1 MNLITP
7 DFGLVF
13 WQTIILL
20 VVLLILG
27 RFAWKPILQTIQTRE
42 RYIAQAITAATAAR
56 KTVER
61 IEEEQQLV
69 IEKTQEERKQIIA
82 AALDTQQAIL
92 KEAKEEAKRLSQQL
106 LEQASIEIEATRQAT
121 LASLKNEVATMAIQI
136 AEKLMTKELSLQN
149 KQRAL
154 VEDLLATTP
163 WN

>member
-42 RYIAQAITAATAAR
+42 HYIAQAITAATAAR
-56 KTVER
+56 KAVER
-61 IEEEQQLV
+61 IEEEQQLL

>member
-20 VVLLILG
+20 VVVLILG

-42 RYIAQAITAATAAR
+42 HYIAQAMTAATEAT

-61 IEEEQQLV
+61 IEEEQKLV

>member
-20 VVLLILG
+20 VVVLILG

-42 RYIAQAITAATAAR
+42 RYIAQAITAATAVK

-61 IEEEQQLV
+61 IEEEQKLV

>member
-13 WQTIILL
+13 WQAIILL
-20 VVLLILG
+20 AVLLILG

-42 RYIAQAITAATAAR
+42 HYIAQAMTAATEAR

-61 IEEEQQLV
+61 IEEEQQQL

-92 KEAKEEAKRLSQQL
+92 KEAKEEAKRLRQQL
-106 LEQASIEIEATRQAT
+106 LEQASTEIEETRQAT
-121 LASLKNEVATMAIQI
+121 LASLKNEVATMAVDI
-136 AEKLMTKELSLQN
+136 AEKLMTKELSSQN